1 MEKKLF
7 CSNAAN
13 AAIKGLSDALK
24 RRGVTEGADVY
35 YFDDRMKYPFFK
47 IPKKYKREKPDDP
60 DVHYAFVDVNG
71 SSINSV
77 DYRVHGSHTHEHL
90 RDADAAADLVAK
102 LLSGAVVEVGIV
114 DCEAA
119 VYFFMNDSGSAEEN
133 IAIIKKHKP
142 TIDEYLSDYQHKW
155 GERHTHADF
164 DEVYPFRLYCG
175 MPKYI
180 LEGAVTFMLLAKL
193 GEHPTIKVII

>member
-1 MEKKLF
+1 MEKKLL

-13 AAIKGLSDALK
+13 TAIKGLSEALK
-24 RRGVTEGADVY
+24 RHGITDGADEY
-35 YFDDRMKYPFFK
+35 YFDDGMKYPFFK
-47 IPKKYKREKPDDP
+47 IPKKYKKEKPGDP
-60 DVHYAFVDVNG
+60 DVHYVFIDVNG

-90 RDADAAADLVAK
+90 RNADETADLAAK
-102 LLSGAVVEVGIV
+102 LLSGDVVEVGIV

-119 VYFFMNDSGSAEEN
+119 VCFFMNDRGNPEEN
-133 IAIIKKHKP
+133 IAVIERNKP
-142 TIDEYLSDYQHKW
+142 MINEYLSYYQHRW

-164 DEVYPFRLYCG
+164 DEVSPHRLYCG
-175 MPKYI
+175 IPKCT
-180 LEGAVTFMLLAKL
+180 LEGAVIFMFSAKL